1 MFQEILFGQTR
12 NPSKIFPNIFINIG
26 DMGAEIIWRPL
37 TARRRFMTK
46 IFPHP
51 LLYTLTLHWIHP
63 LYTSIHDYSSL
74 RWHSNVQ
81 KYEMWMQS
89 VDVCID
95 LYNMQNMDVHC
106 WRVRSNVRHAKC
118 ERTYFHKVR
127 ERRYA
132 PALLGGE
139 EDCRVYNTSYF
150 QGPLLKS
157 VHCYVFTTDHISK
170 APATLHWIEA
180 DDVVLVQLF
189 RPKFCWSSLRGKFCM
204 DKNPA
209 QTFPGQFHKMS
220 HKICDPI
227 CKSRHI

>member
-63 LYTSIHDYSSL
+63 LYTYIHNFSSL

-81 KYEMWMQS
+81 KYKMGMQS
-89 VDVCID
+89 VEVCID
-95 LYNMQNMDVHC
+95 LYDLQNMNVHC

-139 EDCRVYNTSYF
+139 EDCSRVYNTSYF
-150 QGPLLKS
+150 QGATAEICSLLCFYNRSYFQSTSYTALDRSWRCCFGPTFSAKILLMK
-157 VHCYVFTTDHISK
+157 FKRRI
-170 APATLHWIEA
+170 LH
-180 DDVVLVQLF
+180 
-189 RPKFCWSSLRGKFCM
+189 G
-204 DKNPA
+204 
-209 QTFPGQFHKMS
+209 
-220 HKICDPI
+220 
-227 CKSRHI
+227 

>member
-51 LLYTLTLHWIHP
+51 LVYTLTLHWIHP
-63 LYTSIHDYSSL
+63 LYTFVHSYSL
-74 RWHSNVQ
+74 LGWHSNIYNY
-81 KYEMWMQS
+81 KMWM
-89 VDVCID
+89 
-95 LYNMQNMDVHC
+95 YVHR
-106 WRVRSNVRHAKC
+106 WRVHWFARHAKY
-118 ERTYFHKVR
+118 ERS
-127 ERRYA
+127 
-132 PALLGGE
+132 LLTCAFKRTTCKMWTDIFPQSEGE
-139 EDCRVYNTSYF
+139 EIRSSLVGRRGGLQQGLQHLIFPRATPEICSLLCFYNRSYF
-150 QGPLLKS
+150 QS
-157 VHCYVFTTDHISK
+157 TNYT
-170 APATLHWIEA
+170 
-180 DDVVLVQLF
+180 DDVVGQLF
-189 RPKFCWSSLRGKFCM
+189 RPKFCWWSLRGKFCM

-220 HKICDPI
+220 HKICDTI